1 MRNGK
6 EASAGF
12 YEDKSTIGI
21 EKIEIVEAYDLSN
34 RIPGIQNPNVWKIAN
49 VDKIVLKIISKS
61 LLTVKSIPG
70 N

>member
-1 MRNGK
+1 MYSQTSCIVGIRLYRASTGLTLNEMRNGK

-34 RIPGIQNPNVWKIAN
+34 RIPGIQNPNV
-49 VDKIVLKIISKS
+49 
-61 LLTVKSIPG
+61 
-70 N
+70 